1 MVYVYEWCKRRKY
14 FGRTGHEVSH
24 LLLDKGV
31 LSVPESAH
39 DDFVH
44 EYSKGVLRGGR
55 PSCVVEYKPR
65 SFRMFYDL
73 DIVVKD
79 ASMAAMMSVGDF
91 PEDVRNIMHTICI
104 ATVFLFDVAKSSVI
118 ICISN
123 TPKKKDG
130 GLKLGIHI
138 TFESIFVTSN
148 TALHVRE
155 KVLELLALEK
165 NPFENSWD
173 AIMDSAVFKGSGMRL
188 VWAAKQ
194 DDLRRVYVPRL
205 EYVLDRSEAG
215 VLETVLDPEAIVT
228 SLGAIKDVVART
240 CLRARGSLTKLRN
253 PDIDISVSPSVPGNF
268 SHASLREYSGVVEEI
283 NKAIPAKYNG
293 RVTGVVKSEH
303 VYMFRNSSKYCENV
317 GREHTSSNTYF
328 LVSRSGMR
336 QCCYSRKDDDAKT
349 CRCADFRG
357 EYIKLPKKVMDE
369 LFPEEPCSAPPPPPP
384 MPGMLLEIDTIL
396 ATRTRRKT
404 VVKKKSITRV
414 YRRGSA
420 IQKTFEVC
428 QRERVR

>member
-14 FGRTGHEVSH
+14 FGRTGNEVSH
-24 LLLDKGV
+24 LLLDRGV

-44 EYSKGVLRGGR
+44 EYSMGVLRGGR
-55 PSCVVEYKPR
+55 PSCVVEYKPK

-79 ASMAAMMSVGDF
+79 ASLAAMMSAGDF

-104 ATVFLFDVAKSSVI
+104 ATVFLFDVARSSVI

-123 TPKKKDG
+123 MPKKKDG

-138 TFESIFVTSN
+138 TFEHLFVTSS

-155 KVLELLALEK
+155 KVLELLAPEK
-165 NPFENSWD
+165 NPFENTWD
-173 AIMDSAVFKGSGMRL
+173 EIMDSAVFKGSGMRL
-188 VWAAKQ
+188 AWAAKQ

-205 EYVLDRSEAG
+205 EYVLDRSETG
-215 VLETVLDPEAIVT
+215 VLERVLDPDTIVT
-228 SLGAIKDVVART
+228 SLGAIKDVVSRT

-253 PDIDISVSPSVPGNF
+253 PDIDISISPTSSGNF

-283 NKAIPAKYNG
+283 NKAIPAKYKG

-328 LVSRSGMR
+328 LVSSSGMR
-336 QCCYSRKDDDAKT
+336 QCCYSRKDDDSKK

-369 LFPEEPCSAPPPPPP
+369 LFPEEPCVVPPPPP
-384 MPGMLLEIDTIL
+384 MPSISFEMDAIL
-396 ATRTRRKT
+396 AARTQRKKPAAKKKTTKNTYSRGAAIRKT
-404 VVKKKSITRV
+404 FDLYKK
-414 YRRGSA
+414 
-420 IQKTFEVC
+420 
-428 QRERVR
+428 